1 MCLIHCWSTQI
12 LWSETIV
19 AVYTA
24 VYFAEGPPF
33 PGRRSVNGCLTTQQ
47 RRSASPAQN
56 HASPSLSSERV
67 LDAKTVPA
75 CPALC
80 RAVLPR
86 FKPCVPR
93 PAGECRAR
101 DRHGLKRDNRG
112 RHDAREAGTVL
123 ALRTR
128 SRTARREKKSGA
140 APERHVGVVVSSRT
154 RSRNGG

>member
-1 MCLIHCWSTQI
+1 LCYLTRLTYAAPECTVTKHFNHRHFENLKANGMTKWNKCLIHCWSTQI

-93 PAGECRAR
+93 PALFAFLPGEPI
-101 DRHGLKRDNRG
+101 G
-112 RHDAREAGTVL
+112 
-123 ALRTR
+123 
-128 SRTARREKKSGA
+128 
-140 APERHVGVVVSSRT
+140 
-154 RSRNGG
+154 